1 MRKNEEHLLLAEMTL
16 VCEERRRLSLGGQ
29 LSCGL
34 LLLLLLKSLL
44 RFLWL
49 LFLFPSVQIIE
60 ATIIIREHVNTL
72 WDEDCRRGTHLEITE
87 RVVASRCILLL
98 LRLLATTQRRKIT
111 GGKIR
116 ITDGERLLLLGVS
129 PRVC

>member
-1 MRKNEEHLLLAEMTL
+1 MRKNEEHLLLAELTL
-16 VCEERRRLSLGGQ
+16 VYEERRRLSLGGQ

-34 LLLLLLKSLL
+34 LLLLLLQSFW

-72 WDEDCRRGTHLEITE
+72 WDEDCRRCTHLEITE
-87 RVVASRCILLL
+87 RVVASRRILLL
-98 LRLLATTQRRKIT
+98 LRLLATTQRWKIT